1 MRPAA
6 VSLERRLT
14 DFRTNA
20 FAADAIDEAARL
32 STVGIVGGSGE
43 QKWQGIGTGSLIRW
57 NQQHVVLTAE
67 HVVAG
72 TSSEDLRFFLPLENP
87 PRTAERDVLQSL
99 RGVPTKDLLPFS
111 EIGVHAIVSDPTL
124 DLAALVIDSRLDGR
138 HSTARFFEMAS
149 GGQTPAEGQV
159 IVARGFPHDLSRLTL
174 QNDRVVFMYGHWAE
188 IVADHHELENFD
200 PVLHFLAPFDDSV
213 KDAHPAGL
221 SGSAQ
226 WFSRPTPAP
235 GLWTPNLDIAGVTIT
250 YYGSDRLL
258 KMVRREVVEQFL
270 SRYLGP

>member
-1 MRPAA
+1 
-6 VSLERRLT
+6 VT

-43 QKWQGIGTGSLIRW
+43 QKWQGIGTGTLIRW
-57 NQQHVVLTAE
+57 NQQYVVLTAE
-67 HVVAG
+67 HVVAR
-72 TSSEDLRFFLPLENP
+72 TSRDDLRFFLPLENP

-111 EIGVHAIVSDPTL
+111 QIGVHAIVSEPSL
-124 DLAALVIDSRLDGR
+124 DLAALVIDSGLDGQ
-138 HSTARFFEMAS
+138 HPTARFFEMAP

-174 QNDRVVFMYGHWAE
+174 QNDRVVFMYGHWAN
-188 IVADHHELENFD
+188 IADDHELENFNRT
-200 PVLHFLAPFDDSV
+200 LHFLAPFDDSV
-213 KDAHPAGL
+213 EDAHPAGL

-235 GLWTPNLDIAGVTIT
+235 ALWTPNLDIAGVTIT
-250 YYGSDRLL
+250 YYGPNRLL

-270 SRYLGP
+270 TRHLGP